1 MSAVSRDTAPV
12 IVTDHAA
19 LRARERFGWKPARVR
34 ERVREAIAAGR
45 VSGVR
50 PAWMGPAS
58 GKHYRLYAWT
68 EDRGVVFGLSGG
80 ESAWHVY
87 TVFGAE

>member
-1 MSAVSRDTAPV
+1 MSAPV
-12 IVTDHAA
+12 REMTPVVVTDHAA

-50 PAWMGPAS
+50 PAWMGQPN

-68 EDRGVVFGLSGG
+68 EDRSAVFGLSGG

-87 TVFGAE
+87 TVFGVE